1 MANYNG
7 RQPNNTS
14 YIKTFVSDKRMNLWK
29 TASYLKT
36 DGSTESVI
44 TPSSTKFDNLYIP
57 GDIIYDGS
65 LISASDINLKKDVN
79 LIKVD
84 TTEKLMNLKANSF
97 IFKDDSSNHIHYG
110 FIAQDLENEFPE
122 LVQNKPNKMYNN
134 NLKSVNYLE
143 IIPLLVHK
151 IQLMQKEIDEL
162 KGKINKPI

>member
-14 YIKTFVSDKRMNLWK
+14 YIKTFVNDKQVNLWK

-36 DGSTESVI
+36 DGSTKSVI
-44 TPSSTKFDNLYIP
+44 TPSSAKFNSLYIP

-65 LISASDINLKKDVN
+65 LIGASDINLKKDIN

-84 TTEKLMNLKANSF
+84 TTDKLMNLKANSF

-110 FIAQDLENEFPE
+110 FIAQDLENEYPE

-162 KGKINKPI
+162 KEKVN